1 MTTDSN
7 TDSTSAAAS
16 ALDTTANP
24 SCRPFLKW
32 AGGKTQLLPQL
43 VRRIPQQMNRY
54 LEPFLGGGALYF
66 ALQPRVAYLADCNT
80 ELVNC
85 FSVVQSN
92 VDELIKELATYRY
105 DEEMYYAV
113 REMDR
118 KEDFAQLSPV
128 ARAARFIYLN
138 KTCFNGLYRVNSKG
152 HFNVPF
158 GKYTNPT
165 IVDEKNL
172 RACSAVLKSAVLAK
186 TNFDD
191 ITEVAEK
198 GDFVYFDPPYA
209 PVSETADFTD
219 YAAGGFDESAQ
230 ELLLL
235 VCLKLHRKG
244 VNWMVSNSNA
254 AIIQELYRGFKIEPV
269 GAARAINSKGSKRGP
284 VVELIIR
291 NY

>member
-1 MTTDSN
+1 MTS
-7 TDSTSAAAS
+7 DST
-16 ALDTTANP
+16 TTADLLAAGANTATVAH

-32 AGGKTQLLPQL
+32 AGGKSQLLPQL
-43 VRRIPQQMNRY
+43 VRRLPQQINRY

-66 ALQPRVAYLADCNT
+66 ALQPRHAYLADCNH
-80 ELVNC
+80 ELINC

-92 VDELIKELATYRY
+92 VEELIHELQTFRY
-105 DEEMYYAV
+105 EEEMYYAV

-118 KEDFAQLSPV
+118 RTEFAQLSSV
-128 ARAARFIYLN
+128 KRAARFLYLN

-158 GKYTNPT
+158 GRYTNPT
-165 IVDEKNL
+165 IVDKENL
-172 RACSAVLKSAVLAK
+172 HACSNLLKSAVLAQQ
-186 TNFDD
+186 NFEEIVEIADKD
-191 ITEVAEK
+191 
-198 GDFVYFDPPYA
+198 DFVYFDPPYA
-209 PVSETADFTD
+209 PVSETSDFTG
-219 YAAGGFDESAQ
+219 YVAGGFDEAAQ

-244 VNWMVSNSNA
+244 VRWMVSNSNA

-269 GAARAINSKGSKRGP
+269 GAARSINSKASKRGA